1 MLRNESFIMTTISL
15 YTFCVAIISFNYVI
29 STKFIEFSYIKIR
42 KCNEKIDILLYF
54 IIINYINVCYK
65 KKWK

>member
-1 MLRNESFIMTTISL
+1 MNS
-15 YTFCVAIISFNYVI
+15 FCVAIISFNYVI
-29 STKFIEFSYIKIR
+29 STKFIEFSYIKIG